1 MEEIY
6 LHKLSLRD
14 IKPTAMRLLILRT
27 MMEMKRAVSVTDLE
41 DKLDTVDK
49 STIFRT
55 LTLFLSHHLIHGVD
69 DGSGS
74 LKYAV
79 CEDCCMCTVEA
90 STCISIVSSATRR
103 TASEVCML
111 RRSTFRK
118 GLCRPV

>member
-79 CEDCCMCTVEA
+79 CEDSRFIKIGRAHV
-90 STCISIVSSATRR
+90 
-103 TASEVCML
+103 
-111 RRSTFRK
+111 
-118 GLCRPV
+118 